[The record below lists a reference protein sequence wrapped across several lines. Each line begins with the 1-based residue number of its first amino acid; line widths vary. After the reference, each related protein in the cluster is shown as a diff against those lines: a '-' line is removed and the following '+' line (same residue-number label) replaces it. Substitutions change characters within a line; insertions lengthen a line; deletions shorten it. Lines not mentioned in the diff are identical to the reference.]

1 MTSVALQP
9 VIADHD
15 SIPHMEAMLVSFHM
29 GYGGLIYCKRL
40 QGDRPKCKG
49 MLADPRAFPK
59 HVEIGLFVPSLS
71 YTYPSENFN
80 FFWSYESYGCPLLN
94 EIW

>member
-49 MLADPRAFPK
+49 MLVDPRAFQS
-59 HVEIGLFVPSLS
+59 HAEIGLFVPGL
-71 YTYPSENFN
+71 YHTQIIENFKI
-80 FFWSYESYGCPLLN
+80 FVPKDSSRSPLSN
-94 EIW
+94 QIW